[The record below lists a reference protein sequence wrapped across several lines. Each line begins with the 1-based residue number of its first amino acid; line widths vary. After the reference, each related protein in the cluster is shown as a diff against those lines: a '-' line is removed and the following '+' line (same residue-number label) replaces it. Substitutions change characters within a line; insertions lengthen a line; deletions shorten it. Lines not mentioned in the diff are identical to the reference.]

1 VAQSVI
7 EPCLK
12 KSRKR
17 AVCLRTRFLRDLFL
31 HHEHQISN
39 TAQFVSE
46 TNLKKLCIPAFMMKM
61 IIYCFDA
68 FCFLFLNFALM
79 SHISAFKGREG
90 MVGDKKGVKFSVLIV
105 KYIGK
110 YNL

>member
-1 VAQSVI
+1 
-7 EPCLK
+7 
-12 KSRKR
+12 
-17 AVCLRTRFLRDLFL
+17 
-31 HHEHQISN
+31 
-39 TAQFVSE
+39 
-46 TNLKKLCIPAFMMKM
+46 MMKM